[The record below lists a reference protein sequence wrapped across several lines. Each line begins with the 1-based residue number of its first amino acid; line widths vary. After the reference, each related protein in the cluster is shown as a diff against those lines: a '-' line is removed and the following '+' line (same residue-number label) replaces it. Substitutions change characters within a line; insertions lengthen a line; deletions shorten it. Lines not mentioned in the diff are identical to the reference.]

1 MLIFMSTRTILKDL
15 VKENCLIKGFYSS
28 VKDGTASDSGEK
40 LESHISNK
48 DYLTCKKICNKF
60 NMKNMGDYHVHYF
73 NKDVLLLADVF
84 KRFIDTCLKFYKLD
98 PCHYFRSPGLSRN
111 AMLKMTGVELKIVY
125 IDIEKGLSSQSF
137 IFGQAFYCPCKTPF
151 TWFVRVIAW
160 VQAIAC
166 TSCQG
171 LDKMKDESEGKIIG
185 EFVGLKSK
193 ILFHRKYWW

>member
-1 MLIFMSTRTILKDL
+1 M
-15 VKENCLIKGFYSS
+15 KENCLIKGFYSS

-151 TWFVRVIAW
+151 T
-160 VQAIAC
+160 
-166 TSCQG
+166 
-171 LDKMKDESEGKIIG
+171 
-185 EFVGLKSK
+185 
-193 ILFHRKYWW
+193 